1 MKALIQRVPSAS
13 VKIDNNIVGNIG
25 KGILLFLSIE
35 KGDGAKDVEY
45 LVNKT
50 INLRIFEDQNG
61 KMNLSIKNING
72 SILVISQ
79 FTLSADC
86 KKGNRP
92 SFDNAESPD
101 KAEELYK
108 IFIQK
113 LWDSGI
119 SVSTGQFGAY
129 MKINLVNEGPVTF
142 LIDSRR

>member
-1 MKALIQRVPSAS
+1 MKALIQRVSSAS

-45 LVNKT
+45 LANKT